1 MCTCVYMGDVQ
12 TERNR
17 AHLRPSFDRTASWRR
32 RGRWASRDVRATEA
46 LASIGSS
53 CRLAPHLR
61 YCLLRLARNGEAQDA
76 MAKVERRDAVRGSCR
91 SITGRIPEFFLRRA
105 QRGSAAGCA
114 SGMRLLGPALACW
127 CVSSVSASGYR
138 FDAIQS
144 KRGVQ
149 HADIQPLLS
158 DNAVVGLI
166 MMLFLVLFCFGK
178 Q

>member
-1 MCTCVYMGDVQ
+1 MLKFFPVLV
-12 TERNR
+12 
-17 AHLRPSFDRTASWRR
+17 P
-32 RGRWASRDVRATEA
+32 VRASPVPSVVRRSFRKI
-46 LASIGSS
+46 LFLG
-53 CRLAPHLR
+53 APKGKR
-61 YCLLRLARNGEAQDA
+61 T
-76 MAKVERRDAVRGSCR
+76 RG
-91 SITGRIPEFFLRRA
+91 
-105 QRGSAAGCA
+105 GCA

>member
-1 MCTCVYMGDVQ
+1 
-12 TERNR
+12 
-17 AHLRPSFDRTASWRR
+17 
-32 RGRWASRDVRATEA
+32 
-46 LASIGSS
+46 
-53 CRLAPHLR
+53 
-61 YCLLRLARNGEAQDA
+61 
-76 MAKVERRDAVRGSCR
+76 
-91 SITGRIPEFFLRRA
+91 
-105 QRGSAAGCA
+105 
-114 SGMRLLGPALACW
+114 MRLLGPALACW